1 MPYTY
6 LGMVVIGAISAGIN
20 AVAGGGSLISF
31 PFLTLGVQIPSL
43 EANATN
49 SAALWPGS
57 LAGAIGFRD
66 LLHKTKRYFGI
77 LALPTL
83 VGAVLGAWLLT
94 LSPGR
99 FFDSVIPFLILIAT
113 LLLLVQPRIKDRA
126 RRRDRHTPVWV
137 GVLIQF
143 LVSTYGGYFG
153 AGMGIMMLGSFALYM
168 EGNIHEL
175 NAVKNWLGLIIN
187 LVASA
192 ILAAKG
198 LVLWGPFL
206 ALAAGSLVGGY
217 CAAKYSQRVD
227 SEKLR
232 GVIAAY
238 GLAMTG
244 YFFWRAFG

>member
-1 MPYTY
+1 
-6 LGMVVIGAISAGIN
+6 MVVIGAIAAGIN
-20 AVAGGGSLISF
+20 TVAGGGSLISF

-57 LAGAIGFRD
+57 LAGAIGFKE
-66 LLHKTKRYFGI
+66 LLHKTKRFFGI
-77 LALPTL
+77 LAIPTL

-94 LSPGR
+94 LSPER
-99 FFDSVIPFLILIAT
+99 VFDSVIPFLILIAT
-113 LLLLVQPRIKDRA
+113 ALLLAQPKIKARA
-126 RRRDRHTPVWV
+126 LKRDRHTPVWL

-217 CAAKYSQRVD
+217 YAAKYSQRVD

-232 GVIAAY
+232 GIIAVY
-238 GLAMTG
+238 GFVMTV
-244 YFFWRAFG
+244 YFFWRAFL

>member
-1 MPYTY
+1 
-6 LGMVVIGAISAGIN
+6 MVAIGAIAAGIN
-20 AVAGGGSLISF
+20 TVAGGGSLISF
-31 PFLTLGVQIPSL
+31 PFLTLGAQIPSL

-57 LAGAIGFRD
+57 LAGAIGFKE
-66 LLHKTKRYFGI
+66 LLHKTKRFFGI
-77 LALPTL
+77 LAIPTL

-94 LSPGR
+94 LSPVKV
-99 FFDSVIPFLILIAT
+99 FDSVIPFLILIAT
-113 LLLLVQPRIKDRA
+113 ALLLAQPKIKARA
-126 RRRDRHTPVWV
+126 LKRDRHTPVWI
-137 GVLIQF
+137 GILIQF

-206 ALAAGSLVGGY
+206 ALAIGSLFGGY
-217 CAAKYSQRVD
+217 YAARYSQRVD

-232 GVIAAY
+232 NVIAAY
-238 GLAMTG
+238 GLVMTG
-244 YFFWRAFG
+244 YFFWRAFA